1 MTAKGH
7 FFFLIHHF
15 FLYLLVGFN
24 YRKRVSSLFPL
35 FLAVVQSQ
43 ILILFNSLQYFTIS
57 IYFDDQIIPNLI
69 RSPLSWLLC
78 LLTCSEHSLNISLF
92 SGTRYSMLPC
102 TFSYLSSGISHFLKE
117 LWFLLQEIAVQKQR
131 SEYYQVCSLLLR
143 SNCFYALLVG
153 RDRKKTYVHT
163 QTINVY
169 IYIYINIYINVH
181 IKHSHTPTSI
191 LYLSIHLYLLETASS
206 Y

>member
-1 MTAKGH
+1 M
-7 FFFLIHHF
+7 
-15 FLYLLVGFN
+15 
-24 YRKRVSSLFPL
+24 
-35 FLAVVQSQ
+35 
-43 ILILFNSLQYFTIS
+43 
-57 IYFDDQIIPNLI
+57 
-69 RSPLSWLLC
+69 
-78 LLTCSEHSLNISLF
+78 
-92 SGTRYSMLPC
+92 
-102 TFSYLSSGISHFLKE
+102 
-117 LWFLLQEIAVQKQR
+117 
-131 SEYYQVCSLLLR
+131 CSLLLR

-206 Y
+206 YWSLQFQSSTTGFLLSFTLFTCVNSLLWQWETWLSLSTIHLFNPRIYVKIVFELLLILLWKRNLLTRVQYLQFILSLACEHLVQRLCFKLLGQISGW